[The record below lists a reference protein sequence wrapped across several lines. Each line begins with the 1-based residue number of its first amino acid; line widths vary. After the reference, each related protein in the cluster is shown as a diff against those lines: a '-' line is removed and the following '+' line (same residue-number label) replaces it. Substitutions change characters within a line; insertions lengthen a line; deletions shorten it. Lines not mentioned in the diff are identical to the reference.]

1 MALGA
6 TDPQLVLK
14 TTPPRIPK
22 TVLERT
28 RLGSGLAEFAEK
40 SVITLQAAAG
50 SGKTSLL
57 AQWRTDARVVMHLPP
72 EAFVPPPKIHSAV
85 VHLTALPEPRYLA
98 EGGYFWNAGM
108 FVLKASVW
116 MAALQRF
123 RPDIATATRAA
134 WAARSTDAG
143 DSEDRQDRKS
153 TRLNSSH

>member
-57 AQWRTDARVVMHLPP
+57 AQWRKEALVAGAIVAWLTLDDGDNDSQLARG
-72 EAFVPPPKIHSAV
+72 
-85 VHLTALPEPRYLA
+85 LTVAMR
-98 EGGYFWNAGM
+98 
-108 FVLKASVW
+108 ASSG
-116 MAALQRF
+116 
-123 RPDIATATRAA
+123 RPGFGQECLRAA
-134 WAARSTDAG
+134 E
-143 DSEDRQDRKS
+143 SEQRLS
-153 TRLNSSH
+153 LIHISEPTRPY

>member
-50 SGKTSLL
+50 AGGPTVLPAKLFAVTHLFHRLTTPRETRSL
-57 AQWRTDARVVMHLPP
+57 
-72 EAFVPPPKIHSAV
+72 
-85 VHLTALPEPRYLA
+85 AL
-98 EGGYFWNAGM
+98 M
-108 FVLKASVW
+108 FVTSQDTVRSS
-116 MAALQRF
+116 AA
-123 RPDIATATRAA
+123 
-134 WAARSTDAG
+134 
-143 DSEDRQDRKS
+143 
-153 TRLNSSH
+153 